1 MPLALIHAEIVSS
14 MPAPCGLFY
23 AHEQELLQMNE
34 ENLQQI
40 HNELA
45 EGDKRM
51 DSLTDEVTAIKLEQA
66 QFRVELAENTNATK
80 RIEANTAEMLDVFES
95 WKGAMKVLNW
105 IGKAAKPIGYVVG
118 MGASIAAFWAAL
130 KSGVHPK

>member
-1 MPLALIHAEIVSS
+1 MSAEN
-14 MPAPCGLFY
+14 F
-23 AHEQELLQMNE
+23 EQYVAE
-34 ENLQQI
+34 
-40 HNELA
+40 ELA

-95 WKGAMKVLNW
+95 WKGAMKVLTW

-118 MGASIAAFWAAL
+118 MGASIAAFWSAL
-130 KSGVHPK
+130 KAGVHPK

>member
-1 MPLALIHAEIVSS
+1 
-14 MPAPCGLFY
+14 
-23 AHEQELLQMNE
+23 MND

-40 HNELA
+40 HEKLA
-45 EGDKRM
+45 QGDKRM

-118 MGASIAAFWAAL
+118 LGASIAAFWAAL
-130 KSGVHPK
+130 KAGVHPK

>member
-1 MPLALIHAEIVSS
+1 
-14 MPAPCGLFY
+14 
-23 AHEQELLQMNE
+23 MND
-34 ENLQQI
+34 ENLQHI

-51 DSLTDEVTAIKLEQA
+51 DSLADEVAAVKLEQTR
-66 QFRVELAENTNATK
+66 FRVELAENTGATK
-80 RIEANTAEMLDVFES
+80 RIESNTAEMLDVFES

-105 IGKAAKPIGYVVG
+105 IGKAAKPVGWIVG
-118 MGASIAAFWAAL
+118 MGASIAAFWTAM

>member
-1 MPLALIHAEIVSS
+1 
-14 MPAPCGLFY
+14 
-23 AHEQELLQMNE
+23 MND

-40 HNELA
+40 HDELV

-66 QFRVELAENTNATK
+66 HFRVELSENTKAIK

-118 MGASIAAFWAAL
+118 LGASIAAFWAAL
-130 KSGVHPK
+130 KAGVHPK

>member
-1 MPLALIHAEIVSS
+1 
-14 MPAPCGLFY
+14 
-23 AHEQELLQMNE
+23 MND
-34 ENLQQI
+34 ENLQHI

-66 QFRVELAENTNATK
+66 QFRVELAENTNATR

-95 WKGAMKVLNW
+95 WKGAMKVLTW
-105 IGKAAKPIGYVVG
+105 IGKAAKPLGYLVG
-118 MGASIAAFWAAL
+118 LGASIAAFWAAL
-130 KSGVHPK
+130 KGGVSQK

>member
-1 MPLALIHAEIVSS
+1 
-14 MPAPCGLFY
+14 
-23 AHEQELLQMNE
+23 MND

-40 HNELA
+40 HEELA
-45 EGDKRM
+45 QEDKRM

-80 RIEANTAEMLDVFES
+80 RIEDNTAEMLDVFES

-118 MGASIAAFWAAL
+118 VGASIAAFWAAL
-130 KSGVHPK
+130 KGGVHPK

>member
-1 MPLALIHAEIVSS
+1 
-14 MPAPCGLFY
+14 
-23 AHEQELLQMNE
+23 MND

-51 DSLTDEVTAIKLEQA
+51 DALTDEVTAIKLEQA
-66 QFRVELAENTNATK
+66 QFRVELADNTRATK
-80 RIEANTAEMLDVFES
+80 RVESNTAEMLDVFES

-105 IGKAAKPIGYVVG
+105 IGKAAKPVGYLVG
-118 MGASIAAFWAAL
+118 LGASIAAFWTAM
-130 KSGVHPK
+130 KSGISPK

>member
-1 MPLALIHAEIVSS
+1 
-14 MPAPCGLFY
+14 
-23 AHEQELLQMNE
+23 MND

-51 DSLTDEVTAIKLEQA
+51 DSLADEVTAIKLEQA
-66 QFRVELAENTNATK
+66 QFRVELADNTSATK
-80 RIEANTAEMLDVFES
+80 RIESNTAEMLDVFES

-105 IGKAAKPIGYVVG
+105 IGKAAKPVGYLVG
-118 MGASIAAFWAAL
+118 LGSSIAAFWTAM
-130 KSGVHPK
+130 KSGISPK

>member
-1 MPLALIHAEIVSS
+1 
-14 MPAPCGLFY
+14 
-23 AHEQELLQMNE
+23 MND

-51 DSLTDEVTAIKLEQA
+51 NSLTDEVTAIKLEQA

-80 RIEANTAEMLDVFES
+80 RIEANTAELLDVFES
-95 WKGAMKVLNW
+95 WKGAMKVLTW
-105 IGKAAKPIGYVVG
+105 IGKAAKPLGYLVG
-118 MGASIAAFWAAL
+118 LGASMAAFWVAL
-130 KSGVHPK
+130 KGGVSPK

>member
-1 MPLALIHAEIVSS
+1 
-14 MPAPCGLFY
+14 
-23 AHEQELLQMNE
+23 MND

-40 HNELA
+40 HDELA
-45 EGDKRM
+45 EEDKRV
-51 DSLTDEVTAIKLEQA
+51 DSLTDEVIAIKLEQA

-95 WKGAMKVLNW
+95 WKGAMKVLTW

-118 MGASIAAFWAAL
+118 LGASIAAFWTAM

>member
-1 MPLALIHAEIVSS
+1 
-14 MPAPCGLFY
+14 
-23 AHEQELLQMNE
+23 MND

-80 RIEANTAEMLDVFES
+80 RIEANTAELLDVFES
-95 WKGAMKVLNW
+95 WKGAMKVLTW
-105 IGKAAKPIGYVVG
+105 IGKAAKPLGYLVG
-118 MGASIAAFWAAL
+118 LGASMAAFWAAI
-130 KSGVHPK
+130 KGGVSPK

>member
-1 MPLALIHAEIVSS
+1 
-14 MPAPCGLFY
+14 
-23 AHEQELLQMNE
+23 MND

-40 HNELA
+40 HEELA
-45 EGDKRM
+45 QEDKRM

-118 MGASIAAFWAAL
+118 VGASIAAFWAAL
-130 KSGVHPK
+130 KGGVYPK

>member
-1 MPLALIHAEIVSS
+1 
-14 MPAPCGLFY
+14 
-23 AHEQELLQMNE
+23 MNE

-51 DSLTDEVTAIKLEQA
+51 NSLTDEVTAIKLEQA
-66 QFRVELAENTNATK
+66 QFRVELAENTNATN

-95 WKGAMKVLNW
+95 WKGAMKVLTW
-105 IGKAAKPIGYVVG
+105 IGKAAKPLGYLVG
-118 MGASIAAFWAAL
+118 LGASLAAFWAAL
-130 KSGVHPK
+130 KGGVSPK

>member
-1 MPLALIHAEIVSS
+1 MADENFEQYVAE
-14 MPAPCGLFY
+14 
-23 AHEQELLQMNE
+23 
-34 ENLQQI
+34 
-40 HNELA
+40 ELA
-45 EGDKRM
+45 QGDKRM

-66 QFRVELAENTNATK
+66 QFRVELAENTNATN

-130 KSGVHPK
+130 KAGVHPK

>member
-1 MPLALIHAEIVSS
+1 
-14 MPAPCGLFY
+14 
-23 AHEQELLQMNE
+23 MND

-51 DSLTDEVTAIKLEQA
+51 NSLTDEVTAIKLEQA

-80 RIEANTAEMLDVFES
+80 RIEANTAELLDVFES
-95 WKGAMKVLNW
+95 WKGAMKVLTW
-105 IGKAAKPIGYVVG
+105 IGKAAKPLGYLVG
-118 MGASIAAFWAAL
+118 LGASMAAFWAAL
-130 KSGVHPK
+130 KGGVSPK

>member
-1 MPLALIHAEIVSS
+1 
-14 MPAPCGLFY
+14 
-23 AHEQELLQMNE
+23 MND

-51 DSLTDEVTAIKLEQA
+51 NSLTDEVTAIKLEQA
-66 QFRVELAENTNATK
+66 QFRVELAENTNATN

-95 WKGAMKVLNW
+95 WKGAMKVLTW
-105 IGKAAKPIGYVVG
+105 IGKAAKPLGYLVG
-118 MGASIAAFWAAL
+118 LGASVAAFWAAL
-130 KSGVHPK
+130 KGGVSPK